1 MAMVGP
7 SSGKCRRN
15 KIENCHIISQQ
26 SLIEFKLALH
36 NAVARKRYLT
46 IQRATFTVDI
56 DGFQT
61 D

>member
-1 MAMVGP
+1 MFYGFHHCHFASFYSQSM
-7 SSGKCRRN
+7 
-15 KIENCHIISQQ
+15 IEC
-26 SLIEFKLALH
+26 KLALH